1 MLDEIQDSEE
11 RRQKARDIT
20 SAAES
25 GWDFSSRWVPPG
37 VYNDELKGKVTSL
50 LETTKVLPVDL
61 NSIILNSAVIL
72 ENLTKKDEYK
82 ALKESLMKTIE
93 SYMFDAENS
102 TFNDYWFESGESIK
116 KSSL

>member
-1 MLDEIQDSEE
+1 MLDEIKDSEK

-37 VYNDELKGKVTSL
+37 VYNEDQKGKVTSL
-50 LETTKVLPVDL
+50 LQTTKVLPVDL

-72 ENLTKKDEYK
+72 ENLTQKGEYK
-82 ALKESLMKTIE
+82 TLKESLMRTIE
-93 SYMFDAENS
+93 KLMYDEENS
-102 TFNDYWFESGESIK
+102 TYKDYWFDSGHSVK
-116 KSSL
+116 YS